1 MRFLVDESTGP
12 KVARWLRE
20 QGHVVFSVYEQ
31 SRGITDDEVI
41 QKACHQDWILI
52 TNDKDF
58 GNKVFRENHPHR
70 GVVLLRLSD
79 ERSAAKIETLRK
91 LLSNYSDRLT
101 SAFVV
106 VTETK
111 IRFAPRG

>member
-12 KVARWLRE
+12 RVARWLRE
-20 QGHVVFSVYEQ
+20 EGHDVFSVYEQ
-31 SRGITDDEVI
+31 SRGISDEEVI
-41 QKACHQDWILI
+41 QKACREDWVLK

-58 GNKVFRENHPHR
+58 GNKVYRENHPHR

-79 ERSAAKIETLRK
+79 ERSAAKIETLKK

-101 SAFVV
+101 KAFVV
-106 VTETK
+106 VTETR
-111 IRFAPRG
+111 IRFAQQR